1 MNSPYQVAR
10 KRRMLNASHISNS
23 NSNSENHL
31 DNVDSSNADSSN
43 VDSSN
48 VDSSNAESVNA
59 ESVNAESNNEDKPG
73 DKNDKSKSHVK
84 WSYENEQILVEWCDV
99 AQCYKWLN
107 SKAHGKYSYRHA
119 WFTIPAITL
128 STISGTASFAQTSI
142 PLRYQRYAP
151 MIIGTINILIGILTT
166 IQQYLKISELNE
178 SHRVSA
184 ISWDKF
190 ARNIR
195 IELAKDPSERMDAK
209 SFIKI
214 SRQEFDRLMET
225 SPAIP
230 EDIIRQFKETFEGQ
244 DPMIACSDQ
253 LFCCI
258 KTFCGPCSKYC
269 IPTGPVDAKGEKISL
284 TDYEIREKEKRD
296 RLQFFKNLKK
306 PDICDIIVSAE
317 EYRFKN
323 APQTYLHLVDSSAN
337 HVEEPQTSG
346 AEILL
351 RETLK
356 ILTEH
361 QNRDREE
368 DSKRVEAKR
377 MEAEKEDKNLQRI
390 QMKYKYI
397 QNFTKMFVKKRERE
411 PNIDEIK
418 EYFQTNREYEVS
430 DQVID
435 DFYMDQL

>member
-1 MNSPYQVAR
+1 MRSPVSTKKHTFSTLQMSSSSANSDTGN
-10 KRRMLNASHISNS
+10 MS
-23 NSNSENHL
+23 
-31 DNVDSSNADSSN
+31 DNADSATN
-43 VDSSN
+43 GDSVTN
-48 VDSSNAESVNA
+48 ADSTN
-59 ESVNAESNNEDKPG
+59 D
-73 DKNDKSKSHVK
+73 DKSKEKVKDDKHVK

-107 SKAHGKYSYRHA
+107 TKAHGKYSYRHA

-142 PLRYQRYAP
+142 PLKYQVYAP
-151 MIIGTINILIGILTT
+151 MVIGTINILIGILTT

-230 EDIIRQFKETFEGQ
+230 QDIIRQFKETFEGQ
-244 DPMIACSDQ
+244 DPMILFGDQ
-253 LFCCI
+253 MYCCL
-258 KTFCGPCSKYC
+258 KTFCGPCSNSC
-269 IPTGPVDAKGEKISL
+269 IPSGPIDENGQKSL

-296 RLQFFKNLKK
+296 RLRFFKNLKK

-317 EYRFKN
+317 EYRFKSVEPTL
-323 APQTYLHLVDSSAN
+323 AAVDSSLN
-337 HVEEPQTSG
+337 IVQEEQTSG
-346 AEILL
+346 TEILL

-361 QNRDREE
+361 QKRDVEE
-368 DSKRVEAKR
+368 DTKRIDMQR
-377 MEAEKEDKNLQRI
+377 MEYEKENERVHRI
-390 QMKYKYI
+390 QSQYKYI
-397 QNFTKMFVKKRERE
+397 RNFIDLFVKNRERK

-418 EYFQTNREYEVS
+418 EYFQINAEYGVS
-430 DQVID
+430 DYTID
-435 DFYMDQL
+435 DYYMNNL